1 MADSSSKTLQTNAN
15 IMQNGRFQLPSVANS
30 MPNSMQW
37 KVLALKCCAQ
47 HAKWTVCKMLQIPCK
62 MVPVPALKC
71 WQIGTTR
78 NPAQIS
84 RHGNFLPVENIA
96 MLYRYHGGE
105 HIGNICL
112 NQEYLSG
119 FAEAVVFS
127 LINQWRICWEHVLLL
142 FLGNPKEPLQEGG
155 QSLHLR

>member
-15 IMQNGRFQLPSVANS
+15 LMQNGSGSSSQ
-30 MPNSMQW
+30 
-37 KVLALKCCAQ
+37 
-47 HAKWTVCKMLQIPCK
+47 MLEK
-62 MVPVPALKC
+62 T
-71 WQIGTTR
+71 GTTR

-84 RHGNFLPVENIA
+84 PWQFPTRWKFFA
-96 MLYRYHGGE
+96 MLYRYHGDE

-127 LINQWRICWEHVLLL
+127 LINQWRICWEHVLLF
-142 FLGNPKEPLQEGG
+142 FLGE
-155 QSLHLR
+155 S